1 MSVSNQR
8 AGICEIITTAARLAE
23 VTAIL
28 SRQTEIAVD
37 LEMDSLHHYREKVC
51 LIQIST
57 RCQSW
62 LIDPLAL
69 NDLSPL
75 AEPLTDPAILVVMHG
90 SDYDI
95 RSLHRDFGI
104 EVTNLFDTMIAARLL
119 GISEFGLAALLK
131 ARFGIEL
138 DKKYQKAD
146 WSKRPLSPEMSAY
159 AVADTSDLLPLYD
172 QLHAEL
178 LQKGRL
184 AWLEEECRLV
194 CQARVTEKE
203 GPLFLYCKGAGKLKG
218 RTLAILEELLQLRDR
233 QAKSLDRPPFKVLS
247 AETLQEIAES
257 TPRTIIE
264 LSRIKGMTPSQIS
277 RHGAG
282 ILQAVTI
289 GMEMAEERLP
299 RFPRARKNDLVEGA
313 KERLKNLKRWRE
325 QRSDELGLEPGLLAP
340 NWLLES
346 VAGFNP
352 ATYSGLESIS
362 GVRRWQNDLCAD
374 DMIRIAA
381 AVTTR
386 EG

>member
-1 MSVSNQR
+1 MSVYNEQN
-8 AGICEIITTAARLAE
+8 GTCEIITTAARLTE

-28 SRQTEIAVD
+28 TRQKEIAVD

-57 RCQSW
+57 RSQSW

-69 NDLSPL
+69 KDLSPL
-75 AEPLTDPAILVVMHG
+75 AGPLSDPDILVVMHG

-104 EVTNLFDTMIAARLL
+104 EVKNLFDTMIAARFL
-119 GISEFGLAALLK
+119 GLPEFGLAALLR

-172 QLHAEL
+172 QFSAEL
-178 LQKGRL
+178 FKKGRL
-184 AWLEEECRLV
+184 SWFEEECRLV

-203 GPLFLYCKGAGKLKG
+203 GPLFLYCKGAGKL
-218 RTLAILEELLQLRDR
+218 RARSLAILEELLQLRDR
-233 QAKSLDRPPFKVLS
+233 QAKALDRPPFKVLS

-257 TPRTIIE
+257 TPRTLAE
-264 LSRIKGMTPSQIS
+264 LSRVKGMTPNQLN
-277 RHGAG
+277 RHGAE
-282 ILQAVTI
+282 ILQAVTL
-289 GMEMAEERLP
+289 GMEMPEERLP
-299 RFPRARKNDLVEGA
+299 RFPRSRKNDLVEGA
-313 KERLKNLKRWRE
+313 KERLKKLKCWRE
-325 QRSDELGLEPGLLAP
+325 QRSAELGLEPGVLAP

-346 VAGFNP
+346 VADFNP
-352 ATYSGLESIS
+352 ATHSGLESIS
-362 GVRRWQNDLCAD
+362 GLRQWQKDLCAND
-374 DMIRIAA
+374 IIRIAA
-381 AVTTR
+381 AAATS